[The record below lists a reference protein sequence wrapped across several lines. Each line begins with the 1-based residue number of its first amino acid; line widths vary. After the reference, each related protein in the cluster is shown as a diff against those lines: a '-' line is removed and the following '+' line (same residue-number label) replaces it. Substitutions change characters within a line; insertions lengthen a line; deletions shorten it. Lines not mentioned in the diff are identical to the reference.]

1 MIEARDTQAKGAKD
15 GTGVRDFWPD
25 DKPASR
31 GPKPKLLFGAAAV
44 LVVVVLAVVAA
55 VVLTGGDDDGTKAA
69 GTSNGPGVLPV
80 AYTPQM
86 ADKALVKLAKRTADP
101 RPVTQGEAFPADAKT
116 VKYRTYAFSLATS
129 QVSADCKSVTW
140 GQRLQGDLAEHGCT
154 QVARGSYVSPD
165 KRYLGQVAVL
175 NMVDE
180 DGAEQIV
187 RDLDPA
193 TNAGFVLPLNAA
205 GEPAFGKGFS
215 AAYSQV
221 YGHYVILTWVQ
232 RAGGA
237 QPASLNEM
245 IDASLAIEKPADFV
259 WGRLELI
266 PTRKTQ

>member
-1 MIEARDTQAKGAKD
+1 MIEARDTEARS
-15 GTGVRDFWPD
+15 GTGGRDFWPA
-25 DKPASR
+25 DKPGSR
-31 GPKPKLLFGAAAV
+31 GPKPKLLFGAAAA
-44 LVVVVLAVVAA
+44 LLAVVLAVVAA
-55 VVLTGGDDDGTKAA
+55 VVLTGGDDGAEKATA

-86 ADKALVKLAKRTADP
+86 ADKAMIKLARRAADP
-101 RPVTQGEAFPADAKT
+101 RPVTQGEAFPADTKT
-116 VKYRTYAFSLATS
+116 VKYRTYAFTLAAS

-140 GQRLQGDLAEHGCT
+140 GQRLQGDLAKYGCT
-154 QVARGSYVSPD
+154 QIVRGSYVSQD
-165 KRYLGQVAVL
+165 KRHLGQIAVL
-175 NMVDE
+175 NLVSQ

-193 TNAGFVLPLNAA
+193 TNAGFVLPLNAT

-221 YGHYVILTWVQ
+221 HGHYVIITWVQ
-232 RAGGA
+232 RAGGG

-266 PTRKTQ
+266 PGRKPR